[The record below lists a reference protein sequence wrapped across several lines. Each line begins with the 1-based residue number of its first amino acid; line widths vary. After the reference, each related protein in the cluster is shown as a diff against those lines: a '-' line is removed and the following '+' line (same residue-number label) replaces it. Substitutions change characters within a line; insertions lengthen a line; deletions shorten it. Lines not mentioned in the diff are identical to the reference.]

1 MRTGSADC
9 SLLKYIHLAL
19 LEKLLLFFSKE
30 KKIKELEFFFGTGQ
44 LKNVLMKQNTSLGF
58 KNYFCIRRW
67 WHVILFLC
75 VLFDGV
81 AWLSYWS
88 KLCRVQTGYGISSAN
103 VLLQAAEAAL
113 PKQKKALAV
122 SEFKHAAVAYKRR
135 SKSQQVE
142 GENAS

>member
-1 MRTGSADC
+1 M
-9 SLLKYIHLAL
+9 
-19 LEKLLLFFSKE
+19 
-30 KKIKELEFFFGTGQ
+30 IK
-44 LKNVLMKQNTSLGF
+44 
-58 KNYFCIRRW
+58 
-67 WHVILFLC
+67 H
-75 VLFDGV
+75 
-81 AWLSYWS
+81 WS